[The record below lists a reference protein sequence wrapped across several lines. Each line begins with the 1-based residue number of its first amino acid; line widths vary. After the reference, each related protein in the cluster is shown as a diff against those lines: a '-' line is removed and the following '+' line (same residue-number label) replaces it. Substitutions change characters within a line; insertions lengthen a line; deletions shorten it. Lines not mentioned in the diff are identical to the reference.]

1 MEVGYVGLGSMGG
14 GIVKRMLHN
23 KQKLR
28 VYDLSPERTA
38 EMAKLGGQPAQ
49 NLSALASQSDIVCLC
64 LPTSENVRTA
74 IFGENGLAKGLK
86 KGALV
91 ADMTTGDPLQTKAMA
106 LELKKQGVDL
116 IDAPVSGGPA
126 GAAAGTLAIMVGA
139 SEALYEKIKPLF
151 ERVSPNVF
159 RMGDVGAGQTMKLV
173 NNMLLAG
180 CKALTY
186 EVMALATK
194 NGLEPKL
201 AAEVLNKSSG
211 RNGTTERTL
220 QATIDGEFP
229 ASFAL
234 ALMTKDV
241 RLAAQL
247 GRDTGVP
254 MLIGRI
260 VEELH
265 NVAMNNHGGAACSNI
280 IIKDF
285 EQRAK
290 TRVTK

>member
-1 MEVGYVGLGSMGG
+1 MNVGYVGLGSMGG
-14 GIVKRMLHN
+14 AIVKRMLVN
-23 KQKLR
+23 EQPLR
-28 VYDLSPERTA
+28 VYDLSPERTS
-38 EMAKLGGQPAQ
+38 EIAKLGGQPSQ
-49 NLSALASQSDIVCLC
+49 SLSALASQSDTICLC

-74 IFGENGLAKGLK
+74 IFGENGLAQGVKPGTLI
-86 KGALV
+86 
-91 ADMTTGDPLQTKAMA
+91 ADMTTGDPLQTKEMA
-106 LELKKQGVDL
+106 AELKKRGVDL
-116 IDAPVSGGPA
+116 IDAPVSGGPV

-139 SEALYEKIKPLF
+139 PEALYARIKPLF
-151 ERVSPNVF
+151 EKVSPNVF
-159 RMGDVGAGQTMKLV
+159 RMGEVGAGQTMKLV
-173 NNMLLAG
+173 NNLLLAG

-186 EVMALATK
+186 EVMALAAK

-220 QATIDGEFP
+220 QATIDGQFP

-234 ALMTKDV
+234 GLMTKDV
-241 RLAAQL
+241 RLATQL

-265 NVAMNNHGGAACSNI
+265 NVAMNNHGGAACSNVI
-280 IIKDF
+280 IRDF
-285 EQRAK
+285 EARAK

>member
-1 MEVGYVGLGSMGG
+1 MNVGYVGLGSMGG

-38 EMAKLGGQPAQ
+38 EMAKLGAQPSQ
-49 NLSALASQSDIVCLC
+49 SLSALAAESDIVCLC
-64 LPTSENVRTA
+64 LPTSENVRAA

-86 KGALV
+86 PGALV

-106 LELKKQGVDL
+106 VELAKQGVHL

-139 SEALYEKIKPLF
+139 PEALFNKIKPVF
-151 ERVSPNVF
+151 EKVSPNVYL
-159 RMGDVGAGQTMKLV
+159 MGDVGAGQTMKLV
-173 NNMLLAG
+173 NNLMLAAG
-180 CKALTY
+180 RAIAF
-186 EVMALATK
+186 EAMALAVK
-194 NGLEPKL
+194 NGLDPKL
-201 AAEVLNKSSG
+201 ANDVLNKSSG
-211 RNGTTERTL
+211 RNGTTERSL
-220 QATIDGEFP
+220 PDTIDGKFP

-234 ALMTKDV
+234 GLMTKDV
-241 RLAAQL
+241 RLANQL

-254 MLIGRI
+254 MIIGRI

-265 NVAMNNHGGAACSNI
+265 NVAMNNHGAGACSNI
-280 IIKDF
+280 LIKDF

-290 TRVTK
+290 TKITK